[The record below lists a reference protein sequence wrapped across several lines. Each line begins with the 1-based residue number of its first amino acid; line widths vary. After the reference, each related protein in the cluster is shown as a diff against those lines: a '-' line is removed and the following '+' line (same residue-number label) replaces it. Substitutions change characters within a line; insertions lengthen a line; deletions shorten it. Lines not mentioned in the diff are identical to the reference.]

1 MVKIETVVNQYVFL
15 LQGCF
20 LFLSSGIFLYS
31 IIMSLDAL
39 MCFDKLI
46 VNLQLYLPSDVN

>member
-15 LQGCF
+15 LQGYF

>member
-1 MVKIETVVNQYVFL
+1 MVKIETVFNQYVFL

-39 MCFDKLI
+39 MCFDKPI

>member
-1 MVKIETVVNQYVFL
+1 MVQIETVANQYVCL

-31 IIMSLDAL
+31 IIKSLDDL
-39 MCFDKLI
+39 MCFDKPI
-46 VNLQLYLPSDVN
+46 VDLQLYLPSDVN